1 MKVLASSLLTL
12 ALAIQAPAGKKAVCP
27 ETQKLADDGSVVFID
42 CHGKVTRATANSPK
56 AKTEASRQ
64 PGGEESRVV
73 ILPDSPVAQAYQE
86 SLRAGFQYDI
96 DSVAHRR
103 KVLDWQHTSSV
114 VIFWVVVLLV
124 LGGLMLAA
132 LQFWGA
138 MRAQL
143 LHTQLV
149 AASPGVVSTATT
161 ATASLSVSGAANTAP
176 AGPGSTSPAAGDSGA
191 STFEASLKGIKIS
204 SSVIGLIVLAMSM
217 AFFYL
222 YLKFV
227 YPIQTLGGR

>member
-1 MKVLASSLLTL
+1 MKVLAWSLLTL
-12 ALAIQAPAGKKAVCP
+12 SIALQAPAGKKANCP
-27 ETQKLADDGSVVFID
+27 EKQTLAPDGSVVFVD
-42 CHGKVTRATANSPK
+42 CHGKVTETRSNAPR
-56 AKTEASRQ
+56 TEAPPQ
-64 PGGEESRVV
+64 LKGPESRLA
-73 ILPDSPVAQAYQE
+73 IPPDSPAAQTYLE
-86 SLRAGFQYDI
+86 SLRAEFQYDI
-96 DSVAHRR
+96 DSLAHRR
-103 KVLDWQHTSSV
+103 KVLDWQHTSSI

-124 LGGLMLAA
+124 LGGLVLAA

-149 AASPGVVSTATT
+149 AAGPAALSTATT
-161 ATASLSVSGAANTAP
+161 ATASTSVSGASNAAPAVPASTAP
-176 AGPGSTSPAAGDSGA
+176 SAPDTSA